1 MTLFNHPH
9 HLTFKEESAISSLG
23 GKNMV
28 SSIQHWAEVTGVLN
42 IDRRD
47 GMKAELSE
55 FGKFFF
61 DDNGRDPFWKIL
73 VHYGIS
79 IEISIS
85 TNLHDMALDLQL
97 PVFN

>member
-1 MTLFNHPH
+1 
-9 HLTFKEESAISSLG
+9 
-23 GKNMV
+23 MV

-55 FGKFFF
+55 FGKSFLMIMAETL
-61 DDNGRDPFWKIL
+61 FWKIL

-85 TNLHDMALDLQL
+85 TNLHDMALDL
-97 PVFN
+97 